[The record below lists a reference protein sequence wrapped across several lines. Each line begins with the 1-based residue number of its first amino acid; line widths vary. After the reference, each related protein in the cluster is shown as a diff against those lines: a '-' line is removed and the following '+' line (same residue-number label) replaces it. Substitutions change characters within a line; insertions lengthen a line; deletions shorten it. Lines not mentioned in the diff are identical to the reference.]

1 MARETAI
8 VQIAGTFSRSGWS
21 QVGRYGRRAIIRIQ
35 KAGITVA
42 IAHLIRSQVW
52 RFLIEVK
59 RNWSASISACR
70 SVERRECAFN
80 AARPA
85 FSEARRLKNLIRP
98 PLGLLCQEESNPW
111 TVRCQRQPHDVARIK
126 AGKEPSNLAA

>member
-35 KAGITVA
+35 NAGIPVA
-42 IAHLIRSQVW
+42 MVHLIRSHVW

-59 RNWSASISACR
+59 RNWSVAIAACR
-70 SVERRECAFN
+70 GGCSGSNPDRGVFMKGTVGYPPWVSELGRN
-80 AARPA
+80 PSGPA
-85 FSEARRLKNLIRP
+85 Y
-98 PLGLLCQEESNPW
+98 PLGS
-111 TVRCQRQPHDVARIK
+111 
-126 AGKEPSNLAA
+126 SF

>member
-35 KAGITVA
+35 KAGIPVE
-42 IAHLIRSQVW
+42 IVPLIRSHVW

-59 RNWSASISACR
+59 RISSASTSACR
-70 SVERRECAFN
+70 PVERPRWAFI
-80 AARPA
+80 ARLPESSA
-85 FSEARRLKNLIRP
+85 ARRLKSLIRSHQLP
-98 PLGLLCQEESNPW
+98 NFNRGHGD
-111 TVRCQRQPHDVARIK
+111 PHD
-126 AGKEPSNLAA
+126 ELP